1 MPPRRRY
8 TMRFEKYL
16 MATPDLAVHRTLA
29 GARHDSEGIH
39 PPTVHRP
46 GKSASVSR
54 LHDSTLTS
62 ERSHTLLMNE
72 LGMLISLLCFRD
84 SSNVT

>member
-1 MPPRRRY
+1 
-8 TMRFEKYL
+8 
-16 MATPDLAVHRTLA
+16 MAPPDLAVLRTLA

-39 PPTVHRP
+39 PPTVHGR

-62 ERSHTLLMNE
+62 ERSLTLLINE
-72 LGMLISLLCFRD
+72 LGELVSLL
-84 SSNVT
+84 